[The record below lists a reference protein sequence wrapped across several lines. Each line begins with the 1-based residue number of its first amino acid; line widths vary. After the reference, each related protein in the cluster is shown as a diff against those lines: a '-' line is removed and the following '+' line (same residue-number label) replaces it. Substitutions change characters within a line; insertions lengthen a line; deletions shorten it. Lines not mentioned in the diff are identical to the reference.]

1 MFSNITDTE
10 GTTTMNRHRRLLLG
24 SLLTLP
30 VVTAWGQ
37 AALARPAGT
46 VVVTVT
52 GAIRHTNR
60 DKAAVFD
67 LDMLEALPQRTLR
80 TATPWHSGV
89 VAFTGPTGVAFLD
102 AVGATGQ
109 TLVIAALND
118 YKVRVPV
125 QDLRQHG
132 VVLATRLNGERM
144 RVRDKGPLFLI
155 YPFDD
160 DPALKSEAYF
170 NRSIWQIKTIHVE

>member
-1 MFSNITDTE
+1 
-10 GTTTMNRHRRLLLG
+10 MNQHRRLLLG
-24 SLLTLP
+24 SLLSLP
-30 VVTAWGQ
+30 AVAAWGQ
-37 AALARPAGT
+37 ASLAQPAGP
-46 VVVTVT
+46 VVVTVA
-52 GAIRHTNR
+52 GAIRNTNR
-60 DKAAVFD
+60 DKTAVFD
-67 LDMLEALPQRTLR
+67 LDMLEALPQRTVR

-89 VAFTGPTGVAFLD
+89 VAFSGPTGVGFLD
-102 AVGATGQ
+102 AVGVTGQ
-109 TLVIAALND
+109 TLVISALND

-160 DPALKSEAYF
+160 NPALKSEVYF
-170 NRSIWQIKTIHVE
+170 NRSIWQIKSILVE